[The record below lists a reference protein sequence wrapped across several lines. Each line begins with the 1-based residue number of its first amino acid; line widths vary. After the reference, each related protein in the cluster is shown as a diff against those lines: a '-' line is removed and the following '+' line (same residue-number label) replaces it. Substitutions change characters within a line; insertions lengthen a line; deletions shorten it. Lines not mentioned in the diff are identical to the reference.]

1 MLNKYYGITNIKD
14 YPLRK
19 LVDFLNY
26 AYEREVYEKWSSLYP
41 LMECGLMPY
50 VSFKEYKNKIKEN
63 IKVTT
68 NSSKLTDEEILEQ
81 GIKMAKA
88 YENQQKKAGE
98 NINGNI

>member
-19 LVDFLNY
+19 LADFLNY

-41 LMECGLMPY
+41 FMECGLMQY

-68 NSSKLTDEEILEQ
+68 NNSKLTDEEVLIQ
-81 GIKMAKA
+81 GMKMVKA
-88 YENQQKKAGE
+88 YENQQNGAGE
-98 NINGNI
+98 K